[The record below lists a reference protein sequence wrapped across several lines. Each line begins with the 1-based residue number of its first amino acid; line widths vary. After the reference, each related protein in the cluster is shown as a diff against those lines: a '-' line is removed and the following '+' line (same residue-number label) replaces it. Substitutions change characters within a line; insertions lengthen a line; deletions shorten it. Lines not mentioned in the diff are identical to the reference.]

1 MVYRAPG
8 PKILRE
14 PIMSR
19 RNSAAGHPHQG
30 DQIRAQIAQTAARL
44 MAEDGVSDFS
54 LAKRKALRQ
63 LGLPESHPL
72 PGNADIEEALKTYQ
86 AIYLADEQPAQLRV
100 LREEAVKLMRLL
112 APFRPYLTGS
122 VLDGT
127 AGRYSDID
135 IQLYA
140 DSAKE
145 VEIFLL
151 NRGIDFAH
159 ETPRNERVDAVFV
172 VENDNATAHLVVY
185 GPDEERVSLKTRDGR
200 HRDRA
205 RLEAVEALLAAG

>member
-1 MVYRAPG
+1 
-8 PKILRE
+8 
-14 PIMSR
+14 MSR

-30 DQIRAQIAQTAARL
+30 DLIRAQIAQTAARL
-44 MAEDGVSDFS
+44 MAEDGVSDFA

-63 LGLPESHPL
+63 LGLPDSHPL
-72 PGNADIEEALKTYQ
+72 PGNADIEAALKTYQ
-86 AIYLADEQPAQLRV
+86 SIYLADEQPEQLRI
-100 LREEAVKLMRLL
+100 LREEAVKLMHLL

-135 IQLYA
+135 LLLYA

-151 NRGIDFAH
+151 NHSIEFAH
-159 ETPRNERVDAVFV
+159 ETPRNERAEAVFV
-172 VENDNATAHLVVY
+172 VENDNATAHLIVY
-185 GPDEERVSLKTRDGR
+185 RPEEERVSPKSRDGR
-200 HRDRA
+200 TRDRA
-205 RLEAVEALLAAG
+205 RLEAVEALLTTA